1 MIELSA
7 IKPTRTVERLLT
19 TIVTAKSNFYSLDD
33 KIIEA
38 DGKVIENSK
47 DRDSADQEEE
57 RKELEPEQEQKT
69 KEKYT
74 DKAKAIRMISI

>member
-69 KEKYT
+69 NEEYT
-74 DKAKAIRMISI
+74 DKAKAIRIISI